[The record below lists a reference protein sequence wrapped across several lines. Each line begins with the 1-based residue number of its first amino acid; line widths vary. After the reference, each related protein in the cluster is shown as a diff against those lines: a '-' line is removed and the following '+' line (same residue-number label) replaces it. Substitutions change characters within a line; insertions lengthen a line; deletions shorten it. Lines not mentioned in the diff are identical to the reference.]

1 MAPVCIFRKRVVCVG
16 DDNVIS
22 GKSPFYFR
30 ALHYNVLKHKS
41 FTIPIK
47 SHWCCYSSSNVH
59 PVKIRAKTCRQQGA
73 LFINQVYLLRGP
85 VYGILRKLSAEMK
98 FNIHNTGMF
107 SLVQSGKSLFS
118 LPLDKPGRGRVCT
131 GPDGAATRS
140 CSPAST

>member
-1 MAPVCIFRKRVVCVG
+1 M
-16 DDNVIS
+16 
-22 GKSPFYFR
+22 
-30 ALHYNVLKHKS
+30 LKHKS

-59 PVKIRAKTCRQQGA
+59 PVKIQAKTCRQQGA

-85 VYGILRKLSAEMK
+85 VCGILRKLSAEMK

-118 LPLDKPGRGRVCT
+118 LPLYKPSRGRVCT
-131 GPDGAATRS
+131 GPDGAAAPVHVLQRPLEDGRRRS
-140 CSPAST
+140 AGSPENYRAPFLLYPPSTQLYLF